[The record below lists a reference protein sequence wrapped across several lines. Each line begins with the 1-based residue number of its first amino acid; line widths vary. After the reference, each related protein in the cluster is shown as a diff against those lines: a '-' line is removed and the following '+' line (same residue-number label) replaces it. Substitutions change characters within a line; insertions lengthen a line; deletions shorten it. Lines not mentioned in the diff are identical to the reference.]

1 MIQRKVCLI
10 GSFAVGKTSLLQR
23 FVYSR
28 FDGRYLTTVGVKI
41 DRKIV
46 ELPTGGVSLILW
58 DLAGE
63 DEFQSLQTSYLRGS
77 AGFVV
82 VVDSTRNETLQQ
94 ARTHLE
100 YLEDSHPNA
109 TKIVLVNKVDL
120 ESAWDLEADSLK
132 ALQRSYTLFRT
143 SAKMGNNVDDAFNS
157 LAQAIS

>member
-1 MIQRKVCLI
+1 MLKRKVCLV

-28 FDGRYLTTVGVKI
+28 FSEKYLTTVGVKI

-46 ELPTGGVSLILW
+46 PTSEGSVSLILW

-63 DEFQSLQTSYLRGS
+63 DEFQSLQTSYLRGA

-82 VVDSTRNETLQQ
+82 VIDSTRNETLQQ

-100 YLEDSHPNA
+100 YLEEEFPKA
-109 TKIVLVNKVDL
+109 AKVILVNKTDL
-120 ESAWDLEADSLK
+120 ENSWDLETEELK
-132 ALQRSYTLFRT
+132 GLEKRFTVFRT
-143 SAKMGNNVDDAFNS
+143 SAKTGRSVEEA
-157 LAQAIS
+157 